1 MKIKTSIITA
11 LCLALMLS
19 GCAGNNDS
27 PAETSE
33 TTAAE
38 TTVQASDKTASETA
52 VSEETTAPETKFTTS
67 NKPSENTCPIE
78 GQWVMSGAED
88 GAHFTVDSKWNYTAY
103 YDGGAV
109 ESQGTV
115 AFDGDTYTFSDE
127 NGEFASFCLSSPTR
141 LSMNSRLNISYLRMD
156 NVMMGIRDICGTW
169 YEDGNAENNTLTL
182 YSNGDW
188 EYTAPDGTVTA
199 EGTFNIISGDPSDIA
214 VELTADKAAADVYLN
229 DSILSASIFDDTL
242 GGKREAQFT
251 REFDE
256 SSVDVPVL
264 MNGVRYTGMTP
275 ERNDSGYKGGYF
287 YADKTQDGATVV
299 SNVCINT
306 AELTGNNDDEL
317 MLAAAKDISGSECE
331 GYTAALDDTLTAHLG
346 YDTYIAKFNANGSD
360 WYMMM
365 FSAYN
370 NIYAYSYAVQ
380 SDFSDGMYDVF
391 YSDAQMTELS
401 EPTAVG

>member
-1 MKIKTSIITA
+1 
-11 LCLALMLS
+11 
-19 GCAGNNDS
+19 
-27 PAETSE
+27 
-33 TTAAE
+33 
-38 TTVQASDKTASETA
+38 
-52 VSEETTAPETKFTTS
+52 
-67 NKPSENTCPIE
+67 
-78 GQWVMSGAED
+78 
-88 GAHFTVDSKWNYTAY
+88 
-103 YDGGAV
+103 
-109 ESQGTV
+109 
-115 AFDGDTYTFSDE
+115 
-127 NGEFASFCLSSPTR
+127 
-141 LSMNSRLNISYLRMD
+141 MNSRLNISYLRMD

-199 EGTFNIISGDPSDIA
+199 EDTFNIISGAPSDIA
-214 VELTADKAAADVYLN
+214 VELTADNIAADVYLN
-229 DSILSASIFDDTL
+229 DSVLSASIFDDTL
-242 GGKREAQFT
+242 GGKREALFT

-306 AELTGNNDDEL
+306 AELTGDNDDEL

-331 GYTAALDDTLTAHLG
+331 GYTAALDDTLTAHFG
-346 YDTYIAKFNANGSD
+346 YDTYIAKFSADGSD

-365 FSAYN
+365 FSAYD
-370 NIYAYSYAVQ
+370 NIYAFSFAVK

-391 YSDAQMTELS
+391 YSGAQMTELS
-401 EPTAVG
+401 EPVAVG